1 MKKNILILGASSEI
15 GLAAT
20 RLFLKNKW
28 SVYAHYNK
36 NKKKLEKIQSENQML
51 QLLKCNFENLGETNK
66 FIKKIYIKQICSFVN
81 LASYMDNKSYKE
93 SNSASLI
100 KALMINTIIPIQIQ
114 RKLLPFMIK
123 VNFGRI
129 LNVSS
134 IGVKY
139 GGGEF
144 TYNYSFSKQALE
156 HIPAYLRNLTNK
168 NILTNVLRVGVLD
181 IKREKKIKKKNMDK
195 RIKLIPIK
203 RAATA
208 SEVAETIFNLSSEKN
223 TYIANEKITIAG
235 GE

>member
-15 GLAAT
+15 GLATT

-28 SVYAHYNK
+28 DVYAHYNK
-36 NKKKLEKIQSENQML
+36 SKKKLEKIQSENQML
-51 QLLKCNFENLGETNK
+51 HLLKCNFENLSEANK
-66 FIKKIYIKQICSFVN
+66 FIKKIYKKKICSFVN

-93 SNSASLI
+93 SDSASLI
-100 KALMINTIIPIQIQ
+100 KALKVNTIIPIQIQ
-114 RKLLPFMIK
+114 KKLLPFMIK

-134 IGVKY
+134 IGVKF

-156 HIPAYLRNLTNK
+156 YIPSYLRNLTNK
-168 NILTNVLRVGVLD
+168 NILTNVLRVGVLN
-181 IKREKKIKKKNMDK
+181 IKRGKKIKEKNMSK

-203 RAATA
+203 RAAK
-208 SEVAETIFNLSSEKN
+208 SNEVAETIFNLSSEKN

>member
-1 MKKNILILGASSEI
+1 
-15 GLAAT
+15 
-20 RLFLKNKW
+20 
-28 SVYAHYNK
+28 
-36 NKKKLEKIQSENQML
+36 
-51 QLLKCNFENLGETNK
+51 
-66 FIKKIYIKQICSFVN
+66 
-81 LASYMDNKSYKE
+81 
-93 SNSASLI
+93 
-100 KALMINTIIPIQIQ
+100 
-114 RKLLPFMIK
+114 MIK

-156 HIPAYLRNLTNK
+156 YIPAYLRNLTNK

-181 IKREKKIKKKNMDK
+181 IKREKKIKKKKNMDK

>member
-15 GLAAT
+15 GLATT

-28 SVYAHYNK
+28 NVYAHYNK
-36 NKKKLEKIQSENQML
+36 NKKKLEKIQSENKTL
-51 QLLKCNFENLGETNK
+51 HLLKCNFQNSGEANK
-66 FIKKIYIKQICSFVN
+66 FIKKIYKKKICSFVN
-81 LASYMDNKSYKE
+81 LAGYMDNKSYKE
-93 SNSASLI
+93 SDPASLI
-100 KALMINTIIPIQIQ
+100 KALMVNTIIPIQIQ
-114 RKLLPFMIK
+114 KKLIPFMIK

-156 HIPAYLRNLTNK
+156 YIPIYLRNLTNK
-168 NILTNVLRVGVLD
+168 NILTNVLRVGVLN
-181 IKREKKIKKKNMDK
+181 IKRAKKIKKKNMSK

-203 RAATA
+203 RAAEPN
-208 SEVAETIFNLSSEKN
+208 EVAETIFNLSSEKN

>member
-1 MKKNILILGASSEI
+1 
-15 GLAAT
+15 
-20 RLFLKNKW
+20 
-28 SVYAHYNK
+28 
-36 NKKKLEKIQSENQML
+36 
-51 QLLKCNFENLGETNK
+51 
-66 FIKKIYIKQICSFVN
+66 
-81 LASYMDNKSYKE
+81 
-93 SNSASLI
+93 
-100 KALMINTIIPIQIQ
+100 
-114 RKLLPFMIK
+114 MIK

-156 HIPAYLRNLTNK
+156 HIPVYLRNLTNK

-181 IKREKKIKKKNMDK
+181 IKREKKIKKKNMDE
-195 RIKLIPIK
+195 RIKLIPSK
-203 RAATA
+203 RAAK
-208 SEVAETIFNLSSEKN
+208 SNEVAETIFNLSSEKN